1 MPSVTPSEFKATTA
15 GTLEIETTPI
25 FSSNPPVTNK
35 IIANEETMG
44 IENIQETTLDSTSD
58 GPEDSTDYIGIT
70 ESFSESEEEV
80 EEFSTTEAE
89 RTGAVDSN
97 FTSSS
102 LTSTGNNL
110 LISLIFV
117 KCLKPKNL
125 HSYSLKQVLSLFTFL
140 EFSSS
145 TPSLSNASTSTEFP
159 LEESVPAVNPYDTTI
174 WPVTQRN
181 NDTSEENTIATE
193 ANSLAFNESST
204 MSYESSSVP
213 SLEGVDFKTSIYQIK
228 ANIKRN
234 LNCINFSLR

>member
-15 GTLEIETTPI
+15 GTLEIETTKI
-25 FSSNPPVTNK
+25 FSSSPPVTNK
-35 IIANEETMG
+35 ILANETMG
-44 IENIQETTLDSTSD
+44 TEKIQETTLDSTSD
-58 GPEDSTDYIGIT
+58 GPEDSTEYNGIT
-70 ESFSESEEEV
+70 ESFLESEEEV

-89 RTGAVDSN
+89 RTDAVDSN

-102 LTSTGNNL
+102 LTSSGNNL

-117 KCLKPKNL
+117 KCLKPKN
-125 HSYSLKQVLSLFTFL
+125 SNNYFIKQVLSLFTFL
-140 EFSSS
+140 EFLSS
-145 TPSLSNASTSTEFP
+145 TPSLPNASTSTEFSF
-159 LEESVPAVNPYDTTI
+159 EESVPAVNPYDTTI

-181 NDTSEENTIATE
+181 NDTSEEDTIATE